1 MDLDA
6 KDIFYISLF
15 LSENLYFIDVGH
27 EKKEE
32 RRRKEKELGEGAVM
46 MFKRAAPGLFVW
58 KRNLLLIMCNLLW
71 WKQKEMRDDHNG
83 PFSVRFSSKC
93 FWKY

>member
-46 MFKRAAPGLFVW
+46 MFKRAAPGLFV
-58 KRNLLLIMCNLLW
+58 
-71 WKQKEMRDDHNG
+71 
-83 PFSVRFSSKC
+83 
-93 FWKY
+93 

>member
-15 LSENLYFIDVGH
+15 LSEKLYFIDVGH

-32 RRRKEKELGEGAVM
+32 RRRKEKELGGRLSWCLKE
-46 MFKRAAPGLFVW
+46 
-58 KRNLLLIMCNLLW
+58 LLLAYLYE
-71 WKQKEMRDDHNG
+71 KET
-83 PFSVRFSSKC
+83 C
-93 FWKY
+93 CW

>member
-15 LSENLYFIDVGH
+15 LSEKLYFIDVGH

-32 RRRKEKELGEGAVM
+32 RRRKEKELGGGGRLSWCLKE
-46 MFKRAAPGLFVW
+46 
-58 KRNLLLIMCNLLW
+58 LLLAYLYE
-71 WKQKEMRDDHNG
+71 KET
-83 PFSVRFSSKC
+83 C
-93 FWKY
+93 CW

>member
-15 LSENLYFIDVGH
+15 LSEKLYFIDVGH

-32 RRRKEKELGEGAVM
+32 RRRKEKELGGAVM

>member
-15 LSENLYFIDVGH
+15 LSEKLYFIDVGH

-32 RRRKEKELGEGAVM
+32 RRRKEKELGGEGGGGCHDV
-46 MFKRAAPGLFVW
+46 
-58 KRNLLLIMCNLLW
+58 
-71 WKQKEMRDDHNG
+71 
-83 PFSVRFSSKC
+83 
-93 FWKY
+93 